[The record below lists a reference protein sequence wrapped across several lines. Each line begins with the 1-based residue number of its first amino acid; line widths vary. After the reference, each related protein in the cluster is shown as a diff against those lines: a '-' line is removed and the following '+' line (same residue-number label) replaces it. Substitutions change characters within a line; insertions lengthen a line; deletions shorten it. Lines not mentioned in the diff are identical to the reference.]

1 MLQIKLLYFFFMCVL
16 GLNSEPPFAFEKKK
30 KKRILTPHMYF
41 VFLNS
46 IPFLFVCLFF
56 ATGSYF
62 VAQAGLNLM
71 ILLAQPPKC

>member
-16 GLNSEPPFAFEKKK
+16 GLNSEPPFAFAKK